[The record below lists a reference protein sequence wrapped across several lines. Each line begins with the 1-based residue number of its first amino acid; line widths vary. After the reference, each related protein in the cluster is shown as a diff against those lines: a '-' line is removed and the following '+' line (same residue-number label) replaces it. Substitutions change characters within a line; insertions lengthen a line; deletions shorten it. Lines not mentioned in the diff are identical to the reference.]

1 MINKPPIHISTL
13 PNHYAT
19 NLQFTYASSFPP
31 TILRPLPTQKKNQ
44 SKENQTNKQKLPVTS
59 EQSGILYLS
68 YSS

>member
-13 PNHYAT
+13 PNHCAT

-31 TILRPLPTQKKNQ
+31 TILLPLPTQKKT
-44 SKENQTNKQKLPVTS
+44 NQTNKQKLPVTS